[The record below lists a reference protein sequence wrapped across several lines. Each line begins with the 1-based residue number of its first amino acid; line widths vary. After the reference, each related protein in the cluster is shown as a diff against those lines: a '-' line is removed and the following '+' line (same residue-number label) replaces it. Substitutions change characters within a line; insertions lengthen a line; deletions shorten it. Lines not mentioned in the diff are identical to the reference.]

1 MFDPYS
7 LLRPHLHKLVPY
19 SSARDEYTGTEGVF
33 LDANENSLGSA
44 IDEVY
49 QRYPDP
55 YQRALKVAVGDVKG
69 VDPDHI
75 FLGNGSDEPIDLLYR
90 AFCEPAQDNVIITPP
105 TYGMYE
111 VSAGIHNIEVVKIN
125 LTADFQL
132 RADEVL
138 AAVDPYTKII
148 WLCSPNN
155 PTGNLL
161 DADAIVQ
168 VIQGFEGIIV
178 VDEAYIDFSDRPSMI
193 KMLSLYPNLVVLHTF
208 SKAWGMAGLRLGAAF
223 ASKELIAILNLIKA
237 PYNLSQATQQ
247 IALKAM
253 SNHKHVHQMVE
264 EIIALREEL
273 AIQLTGLDQVES
285 VFPSDA
291 NFLLVR
297 FSKAQQIFDELIAQ
311 KIIVRN
317 RRKVVLCEEGLRIT
331 VGTKEENSIL
341 IDALK
346 NMPV

>member
-1 MFDPYS
+1 MFDVQV
-7 LLRPHLHKLVPY
+7 LLRPHLQNLVPY
-19 SSARDEYTGTEGVF
+19 SSARDEYSGSEGVF

-44 IDEVY
+44 IDSAY

-55 YQRALKVAVGDVKG
+55 YQRDLKEKIAKIKVVRTDE
-69 VDPDHI
+69 I

-90 AFCEPAQDNVIITPP
+90 AFCEPGQDSVVITPP

-111 VSAGIHNIEVVKIN
+111 VSAAIHNVEVLKVN
-125 LTADFQL
+125 LTTDFQL
-132 RADEVL
+132 KAEEVL
-138 AAVDPYTKII
+138 AIANSHTKII

-161 DADAIVQ
+161 DRSAVEK
-168 VIQGFEGIIV
+168 VITNFEGIVV
-178 VDEAYIDFSDRPSMI
+178 VDEAYIDFADQSSMTE
-193 KMLSLYPNLVVLHTF
+193 SLEQYPNLVVLHTF

-223 ASKELIAILNLIKA
+223 ASKEIINILNLIKA

-247 IALKAM
+247 IALQAM
-253 SNHKHVHQMVE
+253 ANEDRVEAMVSQITE
-264 EIIALREEL
+264 LRNEL
-273 AIQLTGLDQVES
+273 SDQLSGLSQVEHIY
-285 VFPSDA
+285 PSDA
-291 NFLLVR
+291 NFLLVKFR
-297 FSKAQQIFDELIAQ
+297 GAQKIFENLIAQ

-331 VGTKEENSIL
+331 VGTREENKIL

-346 NMPV
+346 NMPS

>member
-1 MFDPYS
+1 MFDAQA
-7 LLRPHLHKLVPY
+7 LLRPHLRNLVPY
-19 SSARDEYTGTEGVF
+19 SSARDEYSGSEGVF

-44 IDEVY
+44 IDSAY

-55 YQRALKVAVGDVKG
+55 YQRELKEKVAKIKAVH
-69 VDPDHI
+69 VDEI

-90 AFCEPAQDNVIITPP
+90 AFCEPGQDNVVITPP

-111 VSAGIHNIEVVKIN
+111 VSAAIHNVEVLKVN

-132 RADEVL
+132 KAEEIL
-138 AAVDPYTKII
+138 ATCNSQTKII

-161 DADAIVQ
+161 DRSAIQ
-168 VIQGFEGIIV
+168 KVITNFEGIVV
-178 VDEAYIDFSDRPSMI
+178 VDEAYIDFADQPSMTG
-193 KMLSLYPNLVVLHTF
+193 SLDQHPNLVVLHTF
-208 SKAWGMAGLRLGAAF
+208 SKAWGMAGLRLGVAF
-223 ASKELIAILNLIKA
+223 ASKEIINILNLIKA

-247 IALKAM
+247 IALQAM
-253 SNHKHVHQMVE
+253 ANEDRVKIMVSQ
-264 EIIALREEL
+264 IIELRNEL
-273 AIQLTGLDQVES
+273 SDQLSGLSQVEHIY
-285 VFPSDA
+285 PSDA
-291 NFLLVR
+291 NFLLVKFR
-297 FSKAQQIFDELIAQ
+297 GAQKTFEDLIAQ

-331 VGTKEENSIL
+331 VGTREENKIL

-346 NMPV
+346 NMPS

>member
-1 MFDPYS
+1 MFDAQA
-7 LLRPHLHKLVPY
+7 LLRSHLRNLVPY
-19 SSARDEYTGTEGVF
+19 SSARDEYSGSEGVF

-44 IDEVY
+44 IDSAY

-55 YQRALKVAVGDVKG
+55 NQRELKEKIAKIKAVQGDE
-69 VDPDHI
+69 I

-90 AFCEPAQDNVIITPP
+90 AFCEPGQDSVVITPP

-111 VSAGIHNIEVVKIN
+111 VSAAIHNVEVLKVN
-125 LTADFQL
+125 LTTDFQL
-132 RADEVL
+132 KTEEVL
-138 AAVDPYTKII
+138 AIANSHTKII

-161 DADAIVQ
+161 DRSAVEK
-168 VIQGFEGIIV
+168 VTTNFEGIVV
-178 VDEAYIDFSDRPSMI
+178 VDEAYIDFADRPSMTG
-193 KMLSLYPNLVVLHTF
+193 SLDQYPNLVVLHTF

-223 ASKELIAILNLIKA
+223 ASKEIINILNLIKA

-247 IALKAM
+247 ISLQAMANEDRVKAM
-253 SNHKHVHQMVE
+253 VSQITE
-264 EIIALREEL
+264 LRNEL
-273 AIQLTGLDQVES
+273 SDQLSGLSQVEHIY
-285 VFPSDA
+285 PSDA
-291 NFLLVR
+291 NFLLVKFR
-297 FSKAQQIFDELIAQ
+297 GAQKTFEDLIAQ

-331 VGTKEENSIL
+331 VGTREENKIL

-346 NMPV
+346 NMPS